1 MILTHAI
8 VHRVFTS
15 FFQPTAALHIT
26 TINYYLYTPL
36 TPHGSSM

>member
-26 TINYYLYTPL
+26 TTNYLYTPL